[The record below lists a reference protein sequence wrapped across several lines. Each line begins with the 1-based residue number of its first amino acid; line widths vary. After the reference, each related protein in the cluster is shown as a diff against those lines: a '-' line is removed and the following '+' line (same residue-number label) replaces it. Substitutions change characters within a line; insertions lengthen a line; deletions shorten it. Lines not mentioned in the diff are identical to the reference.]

1 MGFNQ
6 VHISR
11 GHDVVVN
18 IYFDGAQGGLSVE
31 GGSGNPTGLSRLG
44 LDLTTAV
51 LRSDTVAGGSNIGR
65 HLKRFANFFTE

>member
-1 MGFNQ
+1 MGFDQ
-6 VHISR
+6 VDISL

-18 IYFDGAQGGLSVE
+18 IYFDGAQGGLSGE

-51 LRSDTVAGGSNIGR
+51 LRSDTVAGGPDTGR
-65 HLKRFANFFTE
+65 HLKRFLNLFPE

>member
-18 IYFDGAQGGLSVE
+18 IYFDGAQEGLSNQVDQA
-31 GGSGNPTGLSRLG
+31 RLPCMG

>member
-18 IYFDGAQGGLSVE
+18 IYFDGAQEGLSNQVDQAKL
-31 GGSGNPTGLSRLG
+31 PCMG

>member
-1 MGFNQ
+1 
-6 VHISR
+6 
-11 GHDVVVN
+11 VVVN
-18 IYFDGAQGGLSVE
+18 IDFDGAQEGLSNQVDQA
-31 GGSGNPTGLSRLG
+31 RLPCMG